1 MENKIC
7 LGCATK
13 HKIDFPN
20 MLKLRSLLGTVK
32 TCLEFIIT
40 FSGTDPFEDRLN
52 VLKCA
57 RVLEDI
63 QELSKNLGTP
73 LNIRYDK
80 IMPDIEKA
88 LEDVTKT
95 KKILQPHI
103 DDIVSAMNAVE
114 YE

>member
-20 MLKLRSLLGTVK
+20 MLKLRALLATVK
-32 TCLEFIIT
+32 SCLEFIIT
-40 FSGTDPFEDRLN
+40 FSGIDPFEDRLN

-63 QELSKNLGTP
+63 QELSQNLGAP

-95 KKILQPHI
+95 KKLLQPHI
-103 DDIVSAMNAVE
+103 DDIISAMNSVE